1 MQYIYPAV
9 VYKEDANEPF
19 VMVLPDV
26 NIVCEGETIEEALVE
41 AQEQLKIYLKCVI
54 KFGTNLTRATDF
66 EVFREEHKNDILL
79 LVECEIQDD
88 GEDEISIL
96 F

>member
-9 VYKEDANEPF
+9 VYKESEENLF

-26 NIVCEGETIEEALVE
+26 NIVCEGNSIEEALIE
-41 AQEQLKIYLKCVI
+41 AKDQLKIYLKCVI
-54 KFGTNLTRATDF
+54 QFGANLARATDF
-66 EVFREEHKNDILL
+66 EQFREEHKDDILL
-79 LVECEIQDD
+79 LVECDVDD
-88 GEDEISIL
+88 EKDDIVSIL